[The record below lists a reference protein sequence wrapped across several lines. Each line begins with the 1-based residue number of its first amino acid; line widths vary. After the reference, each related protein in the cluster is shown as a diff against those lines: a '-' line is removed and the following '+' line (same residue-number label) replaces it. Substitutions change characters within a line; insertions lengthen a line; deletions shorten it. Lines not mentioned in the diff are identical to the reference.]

1 MKSLE
6 TKSSAKTWNA
16 VIYFENGQ
24 VFEGRGFGAQKSSG
38 GEIVF
43 NTGMTGYQE
52 IFTDPSYCRQIV
64 LMTYPHIGSTG
75 SNLEDIESDGI
86 FLSGVV
92 AREFV
97 VEPSNW
103 RSTKTLNDYL
113 VDAGVPGIFEV
124 DTREMTRIIRSE
136 GSQRAVIF
144 PVSESEG
151 DLAAHGKKLLESVSS
166 MEGQE
171 LVSEVSCREPY
182 QFEGGSGELGEIIVY
197 DFGVKTNILRLLR
210 DQGFKVSVVP
220 YNYPAEKVLASKPA
234 AVFLTNGPGD
244 PALVDGAVE
253 QVTQILGK
261 IPLMAICMG
270 HQIVARA
277 LGASTYKM
285 KFGHHGV
292 NHPVKDLES
301 GRILITSQNHGFA
314 VKADT
319 LKGNGIRVSHV
330 SLNDQTLEGFESPEL
345 RVLSVQ
351 FHPEAKPGPS
361 DAAYLFEKFVRGYV
375 K

>member
-1 MKSLE
+1 MLPRFIDTHRDGGKGLECLVNSRQLSTASLHP
-6 TKSSAKTWNA
+6 SLQRWLARR
-16 VIYFENGQ
+16 NGRH
-24 VFEGRGFGAQKSSG
+24 GHA
-38 GEIVF
+38 
-43 NTGMTGYQE
+43 
-52 IFTDPSYCRQIV
+52 
-64 LMTYPHIGSTG
+64 
-75 SNLEDIESDGI
+75 
-86 FLSGVV
+86 
-92 AREFV
+92 
-97 VEPSNW
+97 
-103 RSTKTLNDYL
+103 YL